1 MKGRGRIVGLTAR
14 VAIVTGAAKPDGI
27 GHAVALGL
35 AREGAD
41 VVVADL
47 YEAGFPEVTRAI
59 EAAGRRCLCVRV
71 DVADPWAV
79 ETMVKQAVAVFGR
92 LDVLVNGVGGSWGI
106 TPEDLTAPPRR
117 GFVGLT
123 TCSLDDWRTIL
134 GVNLSGAF
142 HCARAVAP
150 HLVESRGGAVVNFAS
165 VAARK
170 GLAPG
175 SEGSSGPYAVA
186 KAGIM
191 ALTRQLA
198 LELAPYGVRVNCVAP
213 GVVMS
218 GRAHRLMAAVGKER
232 GPEGGVSGVPLGR
245 FATVGE
251 VAGLVVALCS
261 DETSYM
267 TGVTIDVNG
276 ASYTA

>member
-1 MKGRGRIVGLTAR
+1 MPLDGR

-59 EAAGRRCLCVRV
+59 AAAGRRCRPIRA
-71 DVADPWAV
+71 DVADPASV
-79 ETMVKQAVAVFGR
+79 EAMVKEAVGEFGR
-92 LDVLVNGVGGSWGI
+92 IDVLVNAVGGSWGI
-106 TPEDLTAPPRR
+106 TTADLTAPPRR
-117 GFVGLT
+117 GFVGLIN
-123 TCSLDDWRTIL
+123 CSLADWRTIL
-134 GVNLSGAF
+134 GANLDGAF
-142 HCARAVAP
+142 YCARAAAP
-150 HLVESRGGAVVNFAS
+150 YLRASPGGAIVNFAS

-198 LELAPYGVRVNCVAP
+198 VELGADGVRVNCVAP
-213 GVVMS
+213 GVVLS
-218 GRAHRLMAAVGKER
+218 GRATRLMAAIGKDR
-232 GPEGGVSGVPLGR
+232 GPEGLAAAVPLGR
-245 FATVGE
+245 FATIDE
-251 VAGLVVALCS
+251 VAGLVVARCT
-261 DETSYM
+261 DEMSYM
-267 TGVTIDVNG
+267 TGVTLDVNG
-276 ASYTA
+276 AAYMA